1 MNVNITGK
9 INVFVERKEITDKD
23 KNKKSIVILSTSIE
37 QAKDKKNP
45 DAKRARI
52 YCDVSF
58 TSKATDWP
66 QSRLDKLK
74 EDHCYTIDILD
85 GFLGVRAWD
94 YNGEQNKRLV
104 IFVNDAKAVAA
115 KQFERKK
122 PVANQ
127 NDIDVTDDDLPF

>member
-1 MNVNITGK
+1 MNVNISGK
-9 INVFVERKEITDKD
+9 INVFVEHKEITDKD
-23 KNKKSIVILSTSIE
+23 NNKKSVVILSTSIE

-74 EDHCYTIDILD
+74 DDHCYTIDILD
-85 GFLGVRAWD
+85 GFLGVRSWD
-94 YNGEQNKRLV
+94 YDGKQQKRLV
-104 IFVNDAKAVAA
+104 LFVNDAKAVTA
-115 KQFERKK
+115 KQFERKA
-122 PVANQ
+122 PV
-127 NDIDVTDDDLPF
+127 TKEESEELPF